1 MVYYSQPMVVM
12 ISERNNYLWIIF
24 NDDSTSSE
32 MSISRALYTIGLLA
46 SMAIFIVTKFL
57 LLKWTLTPRSI
68 IQNPHNTLF
77 FLDEM
82 EKLLITPI
90 CTSIVIYDMLNNTKS
105 SLTENPPNCGFRMLF
120 MFMPTMTF
128 FGGFG
133 TALLRLLAVRCTQIV
148 QRWGEFKVMGVV
160 LLIWKLIMATTITLM
175 ILNTNVKYKD
185 RCFNEKESEINFN
198 PGPALYTAIIIE
210 FGIYASI
217 CQFVYKSDMS
227 VRQCISTESFNKRKQ
242 KNAFNFFGH
251 WLYFMIELLTIIF
264 GTLIFRHTKIPPRIW
279 MLGTTT
285 LLAISSLLLSKPMK
299 IKWENMLMTD
309 QPVKTSGTQKAFK
322 SNSEPLRQSTIGT
335 APPSNQFNRNIS
347 PPRRTI

>member
-1 MVYYSQPMVVM
+1 MVYHSQPMVVM
-12 ISERNNYLWIIF
+12 VSERNNYLWIIF

-32 MSISRALYTIGLLA
+32 ISISRALYTLGLLA

-133 TALLRLLAVRCTQIV
+133 TALLRLLAV
-148 QRWGEFKVMGVV
+148 
-160 LLIWKLIMATTITLM
+160 
-175 ILNTNVKYKD
+175 
-185 RCFNEKESEINFN
+185 
-198 PGPALYTAIIIE
+198 PG
-210 FGIYASI
+210 S
-217 CQFVYKSDMS
+217 M
-227 VRQCISTESFNKRKQ
+227 
-242 KNAFNFFGH
+242 
-251 WLYFMIELLTIIF
+251 
-264 GTLIFRHTKIPPRIW
+264 
-279 MLGTTT
+279 
-285 LLAISSLLLSKPMK
+285 
-299 IKWENMLMTD
+299 
-309 QPVKTSGTQKAFK
+309 
-322 SNSEPLRQSTIGT
+322 
-335 APPSNQFNRNIS
+335 
-347 PPRRTI
+347 